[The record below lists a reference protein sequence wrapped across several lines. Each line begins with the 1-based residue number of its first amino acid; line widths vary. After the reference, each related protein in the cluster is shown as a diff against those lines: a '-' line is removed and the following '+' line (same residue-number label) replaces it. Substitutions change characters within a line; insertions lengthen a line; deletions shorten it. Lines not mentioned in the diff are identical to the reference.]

1 MLSEELIQKV
11 ISGNA
16 LLYFNFV
23 ISCCAGG
30 RVSLFNYGSVLEKIF
45 FFIGQIFNILIVSI
59 LTLQVVKSG

>member
-1 MLSEELIQKV
+1 MILITCYLVAEPMLSEELIQKV

-16 LLYFNFV
+16 LLYFSFV

-45 FFIGQIFNILIVSI
+45 FFHWANF
-59 LTLQVVKSG
+59 